1 MNKHLLKRISLV
13 ATAALV
19 ASGAAMAQSQGS
31 TVNGGGTSNAAGA
44 INGSAGTSGATPP
57 ALPPSDMN
65 GAPAA
70 PSVDYNR
77 VDPTA
82 AGVDS
87 GASKP
92 HKARHTGSKK
102 GKHARDAASA
112 PSVLEDPNRAGGG
125 SGNSNVR

>member
-1 MNKHLLKRISLV
+1 MNKHILKRLSLV

-31 TVNGGGTSNAAGA
+31 TITSGGSSNAAGA
-44 INGSAGTSGATPP
+44 INGSSGTSGAIPP

-77 VDPTA
+77 VAPTA

-102 GKHARDAASA
+102 GKHAHDAASS
-112 PSVLEDPNRAGGG
+112 PNVLDDPKRAGGG

>member
-1 MNKHLLKRISLV
+1 MNHNLLKRISLV

-19 ASGAAMAQSQGS
+19 ASGAAMAQSAA
-31 TVNGGGTSNAAGA
+31 NGGTSNAAGA
-44 INGSAGTSGATPP
+44 VNGSSGTSGATSPS
-57 ALPPSDMN
+57 LPPSDQS

-70 PSVDYNR
+70 PPVDYNR
-77 VDPTA
+77 VAPTA

-92 HKARHTGSKK
+92 HKARHTGTKKSKQA
-102 GKHARDAASA
+102 HDAASS
-112 PSVLEDPNRAGGG
+112 PSILDDPNRAGGG